1 MPTRRHFFATA
12 LGSSAALGLPAQ
24 EPAKP
29 FRFPKCQILPEMP
42 HQAAFQLGGRETLR
56 WQFSQDYPRPCF
68 FPFKGPS
75 GISLT
80 RMGHPGAP
88 NHDHHQ
94 SVWFAHN
101 DVSGCTFWAN
111 NPGSGRIRQKD
122 WLCYEESDEHA
133 LMAVSLG
140 WYDGKTQREVLDHT
154 LIAIHRP
161 GEGGEHTLELQST
174 FKAPAQ
180 PVQLGKTNFGF
191 LAVRVAKSLSIHF
204 GGGQLTDSEGR
215 VGEEAIFGKQAVWMD
230 YSGPVADGITE
241 GITFHDHPA
250 NPRHPARWHVRS
262 DGWMGAAFCLDEGF
276 LIEPAKPLQLRY
288 LLHAHRGPA
297 DAARA
302 AQHQAAFARWPLFE
316 VIKSTGKHRQFET
329 RAVQ

>member
-191 LAVRVAKSLSIHF
+191 LAVRVAKSISVHF
-204 GGGQLTDSEGR
+204 GGGLLTDSEGR
-215 VGEEAIFGKQAVWMD
+215 VGEESIFGKQAVWMD
-230 YSGPVADGITE
+230 YSGPIAEGITE